1 MLANRHRSKES
12 RMKAFAS
19 AVLAL
24 CLAAPAAAEFTDAEQ
39 VSVKALRD
47 CSIHVRAAIR
57 DIANVVRSDGTSNRP
72 AFVSALQTL
81 STVNDGC
88 NLALSFIAGA
98 RVKEQNPETQTRAQ
112 YVARGRAQAVRS
124 AAAVPDARAA
134 LDRLLAL
141 FPANRSIEGA
151 HMALSAAERDLRDI
165 DWGLPYANPFPET
178 ELVGRG
184 EMIAVHGHYTDSQ
197 SSFARGLF
205 AYAQQALD
213 EFILV
218 YALDSPLDAAG
229 NTRIRTG
236 IFLTTS
242 TMDVSVR
249 SIGRWMRVRANDQPR
264 PDREDAGE
272 AADPSARVNLLRALE
287 DELRKAPHDFHF
299 ATVAATGL
307 IDACL
312 TRPNA
317 LKQLRLATND
327 LADSWKRMNC
337 GTQQAMG
344 APGQGPGLVNC
355 GE

>member
-1 MLANRHRSKES
+1 
-12 RMKAFAS
+12 MKAFAS

-24 CLAAPAAAEFTDAEQ
+24 CLAAPVNAEFTDAEK
-39 VSVKALRD
+39 VSTQALRD
-47 CSIHVRAAIR
+47 CSIHARGAVR
-57 DIANVVRSDGTSNRP
+57 DVANAVRTDGTTNRP
-72 AFVSALQTL
+72 EFVRALQTL
-81 STVNDGC
+81 SVVNDGC
-88 NLALSFIAGA
+88 NLSLSFLAGS
-98 RVKEQNPETQTRAQ
+98 RVNNQDPETQTRAE

-124 AAAVPDARAA
+124 AAAIPAARAA

-141 FPANRSIEGA
+141 FPVNRSLEGA
-151 HMALSAAERDLRDI
+151 HMALSAAEWDMRTL
-165 DWGLPYANPFPET
+165 DWSLPYANPFPET

-184 EMIAVHGHYTDSQ
+184 EMIAIHGHYTDSQ

-218 YALDSPLDAAG
+218 YGLDSPLDAAG
-229 NTRIRTG
+229 NTRIRTAL
-236 IFLTTS
+236 FLTAS

-272 AADPSARVNLLRALE
+272 AADPSARVNLLRALGE
-287 DELRKAPHDFHF
+287 ELQRAPHDFHF
-299 ATVAATGL
+299 ATVAATDL

-317 LKQLRLATND
+317 LKQLRLAIND

-344 APGQGPGLVNC
+344 APGFGPGLVGC